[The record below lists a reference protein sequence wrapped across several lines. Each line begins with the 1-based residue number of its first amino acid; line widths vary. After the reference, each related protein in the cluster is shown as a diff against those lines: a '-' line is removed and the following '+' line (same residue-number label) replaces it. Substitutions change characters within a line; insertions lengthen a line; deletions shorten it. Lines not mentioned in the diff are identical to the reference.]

1 MIERANIEE
10 SKRNVAMN
18 EWLPHKPVIFV
29 GTGGHPGVGE
39 CVLDVRVLL
48 IFIFIYINIITR
60 P

>member
-1 MIERANIEE
+1 MIERDNIEE
-10 SKRNVAMN
+10 SKTNVAMN

-29 GTGGHPGVGE
+29 GRGGHLGFGG

-48 IFIFIYINIITR
+48 IFIFIYLNIITR